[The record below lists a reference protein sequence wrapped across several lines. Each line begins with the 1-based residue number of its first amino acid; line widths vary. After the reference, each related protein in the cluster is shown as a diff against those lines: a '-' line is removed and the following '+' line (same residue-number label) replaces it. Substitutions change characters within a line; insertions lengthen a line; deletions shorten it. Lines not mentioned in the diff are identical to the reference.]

1 MSLRRVQVGFFL
13 LRQREPKPSEA
24 QTWTKFERE
33 ESSSEL
39 KTFPILLFL
48 LLFLL
53 FLYFIISSISKSF
66 LEIV

>member
-39 KTFPILLFL
+39 KTFPFTFPFILY
-48 LLFLL
+48 
-53 FLYFIISSISKSF
+53 YFIISSINLF
-66 LEIV
+66 LPV